1 LATQASSSDTVNV
14 SCRRAQ
20 ALAVWELA
28 LMESASGDS
37 TRRVPG
43 FLFWA
48 IHYLL
53 GTQRLPENGPKRA
66 VFCPHR
72 PVKSGQTPESNR
84 KAAQGVVGF

>member
-1 LATQASSSDTVNV
+1 MIETLKDRVN
-14 SCRRAQ
+14 
-20 ALAVWELA
+20 
-28 LMESASGDS
+28 GDS
-37 TRRVPG
+37 TGRVPG
-43 FLFWA
+43 FLFWT

-72 PVKSGQTPESNR
+72 PVKSGQTSQSNR